1 MDQSLPMLPNELSDD
16 LCSLKPNVN
25 RLAVI
30 CEIVINQTGIVESS
44 KFYESIIQSKK
55 DLLIMRLTES

>member
-1 MDQSLPMLPNELSDD
+1 MLPNELSDD

-30 CEIVINQTGIVESS
+30 CEIVINKCGVVESS
-44 KFYESIIQSKK
+44 KFYESIIQSKRRFTYNEVNRIIK
-55 DLLIMRLTES
+55 NNF